1 MSWKDYLNFLIS
13 LIKLTI
19 KIIFLVLLVN
29 NLNFC
34 QQDSLQTDNSKN
46 DSVFVMAK
54 SPWGSVLRS
63 AVLPG
68 WGQIYNESYWKAPV
82 VWGIAGWLIYNWVD
96 NNRLYK
102 QYKDDFS
109 KSYIENP
116 ASGGN
121 SNYKE
126 YRNFYRDQ
134 RDLFTIYM
142 GLTYILTLVDAYV
155 DAQLFDFTI
164 EPNLFRQPMLG
175 IKLNF

>member
-1 MSWKDYLNFLIS
+1 

-34 QQDSLQTDNSKN
+34 QQDSLRTDNPKN

-54 SPWGSVLRS
+54 SPWGAVMRS

-102 QYKDDFS
+102 EYKNDFDRS
-109 KSYIENP
+109 LTIGLSAKGDATAKKN
-116 ASGGN
+116 
-121 SNYKE
+121 
-126 YRNFYRDQ
+126 RDFYRDQ

-164 EPNLFRQPMLG
+164 EQNFFRQPMLG
-175 IKLNF
+175 FKLNF